1 MERLGCEEEGS
12 VRCSLFEGSCIV
24 GCDDVGSTDESYW
37 PLEKEAG
44 GKDDFAFGDEILE
57 RKDDVSWRKGKGF
70 WGVEISTLRI
80 SISEYKNHIPK

>member
-1 MERLGCEEEGS
+1 LGEE
-12 VRCSLFEGSCIV
+12 VLQ
-24 GCDDVGSTDESYW
+24 
-37 PLEKEAG
+37 AG